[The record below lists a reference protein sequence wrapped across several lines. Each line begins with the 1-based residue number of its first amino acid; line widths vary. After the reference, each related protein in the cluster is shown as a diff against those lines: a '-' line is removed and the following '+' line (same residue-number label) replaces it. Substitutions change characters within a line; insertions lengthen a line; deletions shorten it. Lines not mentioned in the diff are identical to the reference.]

1 VFKPLLA
8 LLTFAACWSASHEA
22 FAQALRTAAFIDVVK
37 FSAKAT
43 QAHDRFRAALEE
55 ALSPKNWFLVQTG
68 RPIPDCGAA
77 PDCMAKVA
85 GDFSTNYVLRIA
97 GQKSQEYGYEI
108 SLDAYSKSAGLSR
121 SSFAS
126 CDICDSERL
135 AELAGKS
142 AVELLAGLL
151 KDEAMLREKA
161 KQVTP
166 TPVAVPAPNPPPRA
180 EIVTPPKV
188 VELATHAWIPWA
200 LIGTGAVAVGYGAWA
215 LAKNGDSAGSW
226 SLASGE
232 VGRDYYG
239 PKIVGVVSLLG
250 GGALAATG
258 LIWVLTSSTQTTTV
272 LASPQHVAINVR
284 F

>member
-1 VFKPLLA
+1 
-8 LLTFAACWSASHEA
+8 
-22 FAQALRTAAFIDVVK
+22 LRTVAFVDAVK
-37 FSAKAT
+37 FPAKAT
-43 QAHDRFRAALEE
+43 QAHDGFRAALEE
-55 ALSPKNWFLVQTG
+55 ALSPKSWFLVQTR
-68 RPIPDCGAA
+68 RPIPDCGAE

-85 GDFSTNYVLRIA
+85 SESSTNYVLRIT

-108 SLDAYSKSAGLSR
+108 NLDAYSKSSALSR
-121 SSFAS
+121 SSSAS
-126 CDICDSERL
+126 CDICDSTRL
-135 AELAGKS
+135 AELASKS
-142 AVELLAGLL
+142 ALELLGNLV
-151 KDEAMLREKA
+151 KDEAAMREKA
-161 KQVTP
+161 KHVAAAAAAVP
-166 TPVAVPAPNPPPRA
+166 PVAAPAPSPPPGT
-180 EIVTPPKV
+180 EIVTPPNV
-188 VELATHAWIPWA
+188 VEPATHGWIPWA

-239 PKIVGVVSLLG
+239 PKTVGLISLLG

-258 LIWVLTSSTQTTTV
+258 LIWVLTSPTHTTTV